1 MTTLLILEPL
11 HGGVLND
18 SEVVECLQSVFG
30 WHKDHPGLI
39 HTAAE
44 KDYWSELQS
53 LVFVTITR

>member
-11 HGGVLND
+11 HGGGLND
-18 SEVVECLQSVFG
+18 SEIVECFQSAFG
-30 WHKDHPGLI
+30 WHKDHSGLI

-53 LVFVTITR
+53 